1 MIAAAGGKTRG
12 TVAGMTAILL
22 WSTTAAIVVSAPGVD
37 PFLYIGIGHLI
48 GFGLFLLKWLWQ
60 RHNPWPELRR
70 VPLWYLVAGLAGIA
84 IHELTWVAALQQAPP
99 MEATLIIYLW
109 PLLVVVFTTL
119 ALRRKLS
126 WAHGVGCA
134 CGLAG
139 LIVMFM
145 GRGLDF
151 ARFSLQSGHWLAM
164 LCALS
169 WALYSALSARQK
181 QFGTNILGAIFF
193 ISGCLNLL
201 YWHGVLNAPPAPVH
215 SLLVVV
221 VSAVPLY
228 GAYMLWDYA
237 MKYGDSQLVG
247 MTSFLTP
254 VLSALCLV
262 TIGTVGLTPQL
273 VGALTLVMLGIGCA
287 KYGQHDVTPTT
298 DNP

>member
-1 MIAAAGGKTRG
+1 MRIGADEKTRG
-12 TVAGMTAILL
+12 TAAGLAAILI
-22 WSTTAAIVVSAPGVD
+22 WSSTAAIVVSAPGVD
-37 PFLYIGIGHLI
+37 PFLYIGIGHII
-48 GFGLFLLKWLWQ
+48 GFGMFLLKWAGQ

-70 VPLWYLVAGLAGIA
+70 VPLWYLTAGLAGIA

-119 ALRRKLS
+119 ALGHRLG
-126 WAHGVGCA
+126 WQHGLGCA

-145 GRGLDF
+145 GRGVDF
-151 ARFSLQSGHWLAM
+151 SAISLQAGHGIAAV
-164 LCALS
+164 CALS
-169 WALYSALSARQK
+169 WALYSALAARCK
-181 QFGTNILGAIFF
+181 QQGTNILGAIFL

-201 YWHGVLNAPPAPVH
+201 YWYGALGAPPAPAP
-215 SLLVVV
+215 SLRVVT

-237 MKYGDSQLVG
+237 MKRGDSQLVG
-247 MTSFLTP
+247 MTSFMTP

-262 TIGTVGLTPQL
+262 AIGAASLTPHL
-273 VGALTLVMLGIGCA
+273 IGALVLVMLGIGCA
-287 KYGQHDVTPTT
+287 KYGRQHT
-298 DNP
+298 